1 MEDPDIVVDL
11 RYHNGRDKSEFDVF
25 WQHCERFLNEDISV
39 AVDDRHHGQITHHL
53 PELYLLGISLTK

>member
-11 RYHNGRDKSEFDVF
+11 RYHNGRDKSKFDVF

-39 AVDDRHHGQITHHL
+39 AVDDCRHGQITHL
-53 PELYLLGISLTK
+53 ARAISFRDFIDK